1 MKNRLLQ
8 FFLVLVVSLSVGC
21 KSTFEKV
28 RVSNDPELILKE
40 ANKYYQN
47 EEYGRAQ
54 SLYEI
59 IIPFYRGKKEAEDL
73 FYKYTYSQYYQEE
86 YILAA
91 HYFNNFTTSFYN
103 SPRKEEMAFM
113 AAYSDYQMSPNPKLD
128 QTASSQAIDKLQQFI
143 NTYPQSE
150 RIEEC
155 NKLMDELRYK
165 LETKSV
171 AEGKLYFDLRNY
183 QSAMTSLQNTLKD
196 FPETKS
202 AEEINYLIVRS
213 SEQLAKNSVYEK
225 MQNRLDETINLSN
238 KFNRKYPR
246 SEYKA
251 EVQATIDFCKNELKR
266 FINDWYQK

>member
-8 FFLVLVVSLSVGC
+8 LFLVLLVSLSVGC
-21 KSTFEKV
+21 KSAYEKV
-28 RVSNDPELILKE
+28 RLSNDPEEILKE

-47 EEYGRAQ
+47 GEYGRAQ

-59 IIPFYRGKKEAEDL
+59 IIPFYRGKKEAEDV

-86 YILAA
+86 YILAS

-113 AAYSDYQMSPNPKLD
+113 AAYSDYRMSPNSKLD
-128 QTASSQAIDKLQQFI
+128 QTASSQAIDKLQHFI
-143 NTYPQSE
+143 NTYPESE

-155 NKLMDELRYK
+155 NELMDELRYK

-202 AEEINYLIVRS
+202 AEKINYLIVKS
-213 SEQLAKNSVYEK
+213 SQQLAKNSVYEK
-225 MQNRLDETINLSN
+225 MEGRLDETITLAN
-238 KFNRKYPR
+238 KFIKKYPR
-246 SEYKA
+246 SEYKS
-251 EVQATIDFCKNELKR
+251 EIRETIDFSKNELKR
-266 FINDWYQK
+266 FIND